1 VVAFPQAYHSIAA
14 SNDAPPEFQPTQR
27 RLDYRASRDTSAWDS
42 RFRLQRLGIMP
53 ESTIIVGF
61 LLLALGIAALLLWH
75 SNASVSRKLPKVG
88 DAAPAFTLPDQN
100 GTERTLADFRG
111 KWLVLYFY
119 PRDDTPGCTEQAG
132 RYRDAMRTLEA
143 LGAAVCGV
151 SVDSSDS
158 HADFSRKYK
167 LPFTL
172 LADRNGTTAAQY
184 GSLRNFGILKFA
196 KRNTFLVDP
205 QGKIAKIY
213 VRVNAA
219 RNAQDVGLDLKA
231 LTSREAVA
239 LR

>member
-1 VVAFPQAYHSIAA
+1 M
-14 SNDAPPEFQPTQR
+14 PP
-27 RLDYRASRDTSAWDS
+27 SS
-42 RFRLQRLGIMP
+42 
-53 ESTIIVGF
+53 IIVGC
-61 LLLALGIAALLLWH
+61 LLLALAIAAVLLWRA
-75 SNASVSRKLPKVG
+75 NASVRRKLPKAG
-88 DAAPAFTLPDQN
+88 DSAPAFTLPDQN
-100 GTERTLADFRG
+100 GTPRTLADFQG

-184 GSLRNFGILKFA
+184 GSLCNLGILKFA

-205 QGKIAKIY
+205 HGKIARVY

-231 LTSREAVA
+231 LTSREALA
-239 LR
+239 LP

>member
-1 VVAFPQAYHSIAA
+1 MG
-14 SNDAPPEFQPTQR
+14 D
-27 RLDYRASRDTSAWDS
+27 
-42 RFRLQRLGIMP
+42 MP
-53 ESTIIVGF
+53 GSSVIVGC
-61 LLLALGIAALLLWH
+61 LLLALAIAAVLLWRA
-75 SNASVSRKLPKVG
+75 NASVRRKLPKAG
-88 DAAPAFTLPDQN
+88 DSAPAFTLPDQN
-100 GTERTLADFRG
+100 GTPRALADFQG

-151 SVDSSDS
+151 SVDSTDS

-172 LADRNGTTAAQY
+172 LADRKGTTAAQY
-184 GSLRNFGILKFA
+184 GSLCNLGILKFA

-205 QGKIAKIY
+205 HGKIAKVY

-231 LTSREAVA
+231 LTSREALA
-239 LR
+239 LP

>member
-1 VVAFPQAYHSIAA
+1 LSSRFHKPTIRLLQAPTLNRTSTDAA
-14 SNDAPPEFQPTQR
+14 
-27 RLDYRASRDTSAWDS
+27 RLDYHARRDTSAWDS
-42 RFRLQRLGIMP
+42 RSRPQPLGIMP
-53 ESTIIVGF
+53 ESSVIGGF
-61 LLLALGIAALLLWH
+61 LLLALAIAVLLLWH
-75 SNASVSRKLPKVG
+75 ANASVRRKLPKAG
-88 DAAPAFTLPDQN
+88 DTAPPFTLPDQN
-100 GTERTLADFRG
+100 GTVRTLADFRG

-132 RYRDAMRTLEA
+132 RYRDAMRNLEA

-172 LADRNGTTAAQY
+172 LADRKGTTAAQY

-205 QGKIAKIY
+205 QGKIAKVY

-231 LTSREAVA
+231 LTS
-239 LR
+239 